1 MKKVLIIV
9 GILLV
14 LFIGYIWFFYFRGN
28 RPHDKGPK
36 PPPIA
41 VSKHSETFNASVDR
55 VLASYYSMTEGFV
68 NWDTAVINKNGVDLN
83 NALDSLRMDEMKKDT
98 AKDADV
104 IYLTAV
110 DFISN
115 AKNETGNILQ
125 QSAIDK
131 KREAL
136 KNLTDNLF
144 TFLRT
149 VRYDH
154 RKIFYQECPMAFN
167 DDIPGYW
174 LSDTKDVRN
183 PYLGTLHPKY
193 KSSMLECGSPKD
205 SINFVSQ
212 ETKDK

>member
-1 MKKVLIIV
+1 MKKVFIIV

-14 LFIGYIWFFYFRGN
+14 LFVGYVWFFYFRGGRKHN
-28 RPHDKGPK
+28 SGPK

-41 VSKHSETFNASVDR
+41 VSKHSETFNASVDQ
-55 VLASYYSMTEGFV
+55 VLTAYYNMTEGFV
-68 NWDTAVINKNGVDLN
+68 NWDTTAINKNGIELTE
-83 NALDSLRMDEMKKDT
+83 ALDSITMDEMKKDT

-110 DFISN
+110 DFIAN

-125 QSAIDK
+125 QQGIDK

-149 VRYDH
+149 VHYDQ

-167 DDIPGYW
+167 DDVPGYW
-174 LSDTKDVRN
+174 LSDKRDIRN
-183 PYLGTLHPKY
+183 PYLGTSHPKY
-193 KSSMLECGSPKD
+193 KSSMLECGAPKD
-205 SINFVSQ
+205 SINFV
-212 ETKDK
+212 EAKR